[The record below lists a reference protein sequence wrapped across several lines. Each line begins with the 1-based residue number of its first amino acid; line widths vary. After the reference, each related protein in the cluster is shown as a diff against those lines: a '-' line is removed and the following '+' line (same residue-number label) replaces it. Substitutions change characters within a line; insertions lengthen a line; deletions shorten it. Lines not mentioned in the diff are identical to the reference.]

1 MKDIHFFVVVVSHA
15 DQFSGDATRAE
26 GRKDESRCQKS
37 KLDVLTVAKF
47 QKSSETKK
55 NDGTFQTLD
64 VQI

>member
-37 KLDVLTVAKF
+37 KLDVLTVGKVP
-47 QKSSETKK
+47 KIERNEKE
-55 NDGTFQTLD
+55 
-64 VQI
+64 